1 MLLDTGSTITLASE
15 SFVQRIGV
23 HRTHARISILGLA
36 ANNAG
41 HTRGRAHFKLRS
53 RHSDHIIEMDSFILS
68 SLTSSLPEQTIDTS
82 SSTWKEIS
90 ALPLADPTFC
100 TPGSIDVI
108 VGSDQ
113 LWSLYTGERKY
124 FGKDYPIALNT
135 IFGWIIAGSYTACDD
150 HITPAVTHHADLD
163 TMVRSFM
170 EMDNVQPNQSL
181 LDSSDPTESHFANTH
196 TRSEDGVYIV
206 EYPFKDGAPPIES
219 TLPQATNRLVS
230 LERRTS
236 TSGTQKTIRGVF
248 G

>member
-1 MLLDTGSTITLASE
+1 MHEFQFLVWA
-15 SFVQRIGV
+15 
-23 HRTHARISILGLA
+23 
-36 ANNAG
+36 
-41 HTRGRAHFKLRS
+41 
-53 RHSDHIIEMDSFILS
+53 
-68 SLTSSLPEQTIDTS
+68 QTTPV
-82 SSTWKEIS
+82 IS

-124 FGKDYPIALNT
+124 FGKDYPIALHT

-150 HITPAVTHHADLD
+150 HITPAVTHHANLD

-206 EYPFKDGAPPIES
+206 EYPFKDGA
-219 TLPQATNRLVS
+219 LK
-230 LERRTS
+230 
-236 TSGTQKTIRGVF
+236 TQNSKNNTRSFWMTTCNAVIWNN
-248 G
+248 